1 MAVEKTVKSKNA
13 ELLARN
19 ALYVAPTNAR
29 CFDIVTARGA
39 GSYLWDVDGNR
50 YLDFTCGIAVNNVGH
65 CHPRVVEA
73 AKAQLE
79 QLMHTAMVTA
89 HQPIIE
95 LSQKLTELAGGNL
108 DTVFLNNSGGEAIDA
123 AIKFARYVTGRP
135 NVISFTGAFHG
146 RTLLATALTTAK
158 SYYREGYEPL
168 PSGIMQVAYPY
179 CYRCPVDREP
189 FSCSLECF
197 DLLDRVFQHQMKPNT
212 VAAVI
217 MEPVLGEGGY
227 VVPATGYA
235 GAEGYMQKLRQLCDK
250 HGILLIFDEVQ
261 TGFGRTGKWFAWH
274 NWGTEPDI
282 MVLAKGIASG
292 LPMAA
297 VVSRKE
303 LFQKWHPGRHGSTYG
318 GNPVACAAALASI
331 ATIEEDSLLE
341 NAQSMGELIRSHM
354 LGLQTKFPCIGD
366 VRGLGLMIGI
376 EIIDKQ
382 GKPDGKLLS
391 RLVQACFERKLLL
404 LDCGSQDHII
414 RFVPPLNCSED
425 EVRESF
431 SIFDDALASV
441 H

>member
-1 MAVEKTVKSKNA
+1 
-13 ELLARN
+13 
-19 ALYVAPTNAR
+19 
-29 CFDIVTARGA
+29 
-39 GSYLWDVDGNR
+39 
-50 YLDFTCGIAVNNVGH
+50 
-65 CHPRVVEA
+65 
-73 AKAQLE
+73 
-79 QLMHTAMVTA
+79 
-89 HQPIIE
+89 
-95 LSQKLTELAGGNL
+95 
-108 DTVFLNNSGGEAIDA
+108 
-123 AIKFARYVTGRP
+123 
-135 NVISFTGAFHG
+135 
-146 RTLLATALTTAK
+146 
-158 SYYREGYEPL
+158 
-168 PSGIMQVAYPY
+168 
-179 CYRCPVDREP
+179 
-189 FSCSLECF
+189 
-197 DLLDRVFQHQMKPNT
+197 

-341 NAQSMGELIRSHM
+341 NAQNMGELIRSHM

-391 RLVQACFERKLLL
+391 RLVQACFERQLLL